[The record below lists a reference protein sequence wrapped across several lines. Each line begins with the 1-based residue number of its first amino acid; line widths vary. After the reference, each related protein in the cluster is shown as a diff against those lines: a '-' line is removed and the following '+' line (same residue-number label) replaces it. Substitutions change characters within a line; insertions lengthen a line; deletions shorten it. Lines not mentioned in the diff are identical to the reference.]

1 MYCIDFLYTNTA
13 KNVFY
18 EYIKPRYEF
27 PVYCLILLILST
39 HRIARIINP
48 DRKLNYLSVLP
59 SSHPKARDFV
69 LNQGER

>member
-1 MYCIDFLYTNTA
+1 MYYIDFLYTNTA

-27 PVYCLILLILST
+27 RVYCLILLILST

-48 DRKLNYLSVLP
+48 DRK
-59 SSHPKARDFV
+59 
-69 LNQGER
+69 